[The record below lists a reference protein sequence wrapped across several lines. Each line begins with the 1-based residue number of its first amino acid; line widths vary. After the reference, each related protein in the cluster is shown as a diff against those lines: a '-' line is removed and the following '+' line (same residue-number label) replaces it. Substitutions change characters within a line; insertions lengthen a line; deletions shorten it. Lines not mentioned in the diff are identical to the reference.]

1 MPVEDEEFFAE
12 NIESVNRLTTGI
24 LLLGNVLAPLFIV
37 ISKIGIFEISYS
49 YSVTLGIVI
58 ALFSIIQSIFVYVFR
73 WHRIP
78 MVFGLCV
85 MAAILAY
92 MGTNGHIGI
101 NISYALVV
109 FLSCL
114 YYNAVLTRCI
124 ALVCYVFMIISI
136 YFRAKI
142 MCVSFNT
149 TESFYFF
156 SQSAGFTIEFVFSY
170 IIAVALSKRSH
181 STLSRALTKAFQL
194 KDTQMKIME
203 FIPRMLESHE
213 LFTGHHVRH
222 TVKYVELI
230 SRELVKE
237 GHYKE
242 ILTEQAISVYSAAAN
257 LHDIGKVHIP
267 DSILNKP
274 GKYTYE
280 EFQMMKAHPAEGKRL
295 VQLLP
300 MINRGWFNMI
310 AEQMAYC
317 HHEKYDGSGY
327 PNGLSGNEIPLC
339 ARIMA
344 AADVLDALLSWR
356 PYKKPFSIERTI
368 EIFKESSGSHFEP
381 CIVDA
386 VINIAPV
393 IEEVSKS
400 FRKQE
405 IEDEQKEYDW
415 RVQLVEGR
423 EKSK

>member
-1 MPVEDEEFFAE
+1 MPIEDEEFFAE
-12 NIESVNRLTTGI
+12 NIENVNRLTTGI
-24 LLLGNVLAPLFIV
+24 LLLGNVLAPLFII
-37 ISKIGIFEISYS
+37 ISRIGIFEIPYS
-49 YSVTLGIVI
+49 YSISLGIIIV
-58 ALFSIIQSIFVYVFR
+58 LFSIIQSIFVYVFR

-78 MVFGLCV
+78 MFFGLFV

-101 NISYALVV
+101 NISYVLVV

-114 YYNAVLTRCI
+114 YYNVVLTRFI
-124 ALVCYVFMIISI
+124 ALVCYVFMIFSI
-136 YFRAKI
+136 YFRAKV
-142 MCVSFNT
+142 MCVNFGT

-156 SQSAGFTIEFVFSY
+156 SQSAGFTIEFAFSY
-170 IIAVALSKRSH
+170 IIAVSLSKRSH
-181 STLSRALTKAFQL
+181 STLSRALKKAFQL

-203 FIPRMLESHE
+203 FIPIILESHE

-237 GHYKE
+237 GHYKD
-242 ILTEQAISVYSAAAN
+242 ILTDNIISVYSAAAN

-280 EFQMMKAHPAEGKRL
+280 EFQMMKSHPEEGRRL
-295 VQLLP
+295 IRLLP
-300 MINRGWFNMI
+300 MINRGLFNMI

-327 PNGLSGNEIPLC
+327 PNGLSGIEIPLC

-356 PYKKPFSIERTI
+356 PYKQPFSIERTI
-368 EIFKESSGSHFEP
+368 EIFKESRGSHFEP

-386 VINIAPV
+386 VINIASD
-393 IEEVSKS
+393 IERISNE
-400 FRKQE
+400 FQRQE
-405 IEDEQKEYDW
+405 IEDERKEYDW
-415 RVQLVEGR
+415 RVQLDEGR
-423 EKSK
+423 EKSR

>member
-12 NIESVNRLTTGI
+12 NIENVNRLTTGI
-24 LLLGNVLAPLFIV
+24 LLLGNVLAPLLII
-37 ISKIGIFEISYS
+37 ISRIGIFEIPYS

-58 ALFSIIQSIFVYVFR
+58 ALFSIVQSIFVYIFR

-124 ALVCYVFMIISI
+124 ALVCYVFMIASI

-142 MCVSFNT
+142 MCVSFGT

-156 SQSAGFTIEFVFSY
+156 SQSAGFTIEFCFSY

-203 FIPRMLESHE
+203 FIPIMLESHE

-237 GHYKE
+237 GRYKDV
-242 ILTEQAISVYSAAAN
+242 LTDNVISVYSAAAN

-274 GKYTYE
+274 GKYTHE
-280 EFQMMKAHPAEGKRL
+280 EFQMMKSHPAEGRRL

-300 MINRGWFNMI
+300 MINRGLFNMI

-327 PNGLSGNEIPLC
+327 PNGLSGSEIPLC

-356 PYKKPFSIERTI
+356 PYKQPFSIERAI

-386 VINIAPV
+386 VINIAPD
-393 IEEVSKS
+393 IEKISNE

-405 IEDEQKEYDW
+405 IEEEQKEYDW
-415 RVQLVEGR
+415 RIRLDEGR
-423 EKSK
+423 EKSR

>member
-12 NIESVNRLTTGI
+12 NIESVNKLTTGI

-37 ISKIGIFEISYS
+37 ISKIGIFEIPYS
-49 YSVTLGIVI
+49 YSIILGIVI
-58 ALFSIIQSIFVYVFR
+58 ALFSIIQSIFVYVLR

-124 ALVCYVFMIISI
+124 ALVCYVLMIFSI

-237 GHYKE
+237 GHYNE
-242 ILTEQAISVYSAAAN
+242 ILTEQAISF
-257 LHDIGKVHIP
+257 IP
-267 DSILNKP
+267 PRQTCTTLAKFIFQTAFLTSPENILTKN
-274 GKYTYE
+274 
-280 EFQMMKAHPAEGKRL
+280 
-295 VQLLP
+295 
-300 MINRGWFNMI
+300 
-310 AEQMAYC
+310 
-317 HHEKYDGSGY
+317 
-327 PNGLSGNEIPLC
+327 
-339 ARIMA
+339 
-344 AADVLDALLSWR
+344 
-356 PYKKPFSIERTI
+356 
-368 EIFKESSGSHFEP
+368 FK
-381 CIVDA
+381 
-386 VINIAPV
+386 
-393 IEEVSKS
+393 
-400 FRKQE
+400 
-405 IEDEQKEYDW
+405 
-415 RVQLVEGR
+415 
-423 EKSK
+423 